1 MVAILLATYNGEKF
15 LIEQLNSIIN
25 QSYEDW
31 TLYIHDDGS
40 SDGTIAIIN
49 QYCDQYENIIY
60 LPDLIVHRGAAQSFM
75 WLLEQVNADYY
86 MFCDQD
92 DVWLPYKIEKTYI
105 AMQEKP
111 VDSPVLIFS
120 DLVVVDSDL
129 NIINKSF
136 WFYSKLEKLVNNSNY
151 LKVLNYV
158 TGCTMMINEKAKLVS
173 LRNKCMCMHDSW
185 IAMCVLANK
194 GVIYPIN
201 EKMTLYKQHEKNV
214 LGAAEYHFPIL
225 NMLHSMKENINRY
238 SVVNKIIN
246 MNLFVYLYYRIC
258 VILKRLR

>member
-1 MVAILLATYNGEKF
+1 MVSILLATYNGEKF

-75 WLLEQVNADYY
+75 CLLEQVNADYY

-136 WFYSKLEKLVNNSNY
+136 WFYSK
-151 LKVLNYV
+151 
-158 TGCTMMINEKAKLVS
+158 I
-173 LRNKCMCMHDSW
+173 
-185 IAMCVLANK
+185 
-194 GVIYPIN
+194 
-201 EKMTLYKQHEKNV
+201 
-214 LGAAEYHFPIL
+214 
-225 NMLHSMKENINRY
+225 
-238 SVVNKIIN
+238 
-246 MNLFVYLYYRIC
+246 
-258 VILKRLR
+258 